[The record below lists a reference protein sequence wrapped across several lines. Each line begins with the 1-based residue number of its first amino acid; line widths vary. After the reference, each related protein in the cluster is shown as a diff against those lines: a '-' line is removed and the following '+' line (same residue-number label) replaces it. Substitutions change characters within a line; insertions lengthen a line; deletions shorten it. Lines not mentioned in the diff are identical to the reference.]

1 MEKENPSS
9 ISKAGAAKMPDLNS
23 SFTTPESRKD
33 RPSDVEGRFRAWA
46 GRAKEYGKMAAQRE
60 RVLAGGSPGLEPL
73 KGQAAVLRQ
82 KEREAWEAFHRVLSG
97 SPLPPLQQDVLC
109 RHYLQYQSW
118 SQMAEDTGYSRRYL
132 LQLNARGMRA
142 LREWAEAER

>member
-9 ISKAGAAKMPDLNS
+9 ISKAGAAKTPDLNS
-23 SFTTPESRKD
+23 SFTTPGSRKD

-73 KGQAAVLRQ
+73 KGQAAVLQ
-82 KEREAWEAFHRVLSG
+82 VLVQVG
-97 SPLPPLQQDVLC
+97 LRIADIGVGPHLI
-109 RHYLQYQSW
+109 
-118 SQMAEDTGYSRRYL
+118 AL
-132 LQLNARGMRA
+132 LQLGGLAQLLGTRLP
-142 LREWAEAER
+142 LRLEGQPPVRR